1 MKVDDIKNELD
12 AVLSVV
18 HGVVIDVLVDIALDV
33 VQGVVKCV
41 VEVSIV
47 HFLHSVLW
55 EFIILLAGTYLH

>member
-1 MKVDDIKNELD
+1 M
-12 AVLSVV
+12 LSVV
-18 HGVVIDVLVDIALDV
+18 HGVVLDVLVDIALDV

-55 EFIILLAGTYLH
+55 EFIILLAGTYQH